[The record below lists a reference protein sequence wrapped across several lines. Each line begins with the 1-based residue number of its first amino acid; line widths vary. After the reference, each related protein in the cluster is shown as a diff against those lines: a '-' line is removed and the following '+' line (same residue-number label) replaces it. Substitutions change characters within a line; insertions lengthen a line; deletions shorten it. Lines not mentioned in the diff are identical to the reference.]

1 VTVMPIRSLSVSRS
15 LEIKNRKLDLLWV
28 ALSMVLAVFTWR
40 YAIPDAYT
48 PIWMFVALHIQC
60 GLIFAIRQPARFSS
74 IRPLEVLV
82 TLLSLTY
89 FVAFEVK
96 PSSSAALALSGGVV
110 TAIGSLFTF
119 ISIQWLGR
127 SFAVLPSLRDIRT
140 SGMYRF
146 VRHPIYLSYI
156 VAGLG
161 TLMRHPSVYN
171 SSVVLAGVLLMMWRI
186 RFEERLL
193 AQDEL
198 YRNYMDAVRY
208 RLIPGLY

>member
-1 VTVMPIRSLSVSRS
+1 MHIPSLTISSS
-15 LEIKNRKLDLLWV
+15 LEIKHRKLDLLWV

-48 PIWMFVALHIQC
+48 PIWLFVALHIQC
-60 GLIFAIRQPARFSS
+60 AFIFAIRQPARYSTK
-74 IRPLEVLV
+74 RPLEILV
-82 TLLSLTY
+82 TLLSLIY
-89 FVAFEVK
+89 FLAFDVK
-96 PSSSAALALSGGVV
+96 PTSSAVLGLLGGVV
-110 TAIGSLFTF
+110 TAIGSLLTI
-119 ISIQWLGR
+119 ISIQCLGR
-127 SFAVLPSLRDIRT
+127 SFAVLPSIRDIRT

-156 VAGLG
+156 VAALG
-161 TLMRHPSVYN
+161 TLMRHPSLYN
-171 SSVVLAGVLLMMWRI
+171 SSVVLAGVVLMMWRI

-193 AQDEL
+193 AQDEI